1 MQIKIESK
9 VESQKSKDETIVR
22 INGELDTVA
31 TTEQA
36 DELQQVLDIADKA
49 LVIDCSELEYISSA
63 GLRFFM
69 QLKRESETKGG
80 SIRICHLNEDVA
92 DIFRMSGFRNIFEIE

>member
-1 MQIKIESK
+1 MNITIE
-9 VESQKSKDETIVR
+9 QSKDESLVR
-22 INGELDTVA
+22 INGELDTIA

-36 DELQQVLDIADKA
+36 GELQQVLDLADKA
-49 LVIDCSELEYISSA
+49 IIVDCTELEYISSA

-69 QLKRESETKGG
+69 QLKRESEAKGG

-92 DIFRMSGFRNIFEIE
+92 DIFRMSGFQNIFEIE

>member
-1 MQIKIESK
+1 MQIKIEK
-9 VESQKSKDETIVR
+9 NGQETIVR

-36 DELQQVLDIADKA
+36 EELQQVLGIANEA

-63 GLRFFM
+63 GLRFF
-69 QLKRESETKGG
+69 
-80 SIRICHLNEDVA
+80 SIRIKSLNEDVS
-92 DIFRMSGFRNIFEIE
+92 DIFRMSGFQNIFQIED